1 MEERKLAIKSREKTG
16 SSAGR
21 KSRREG
27 RVPVVVSFPDATSLK
42 ASVEEREFVHL
53 AQASKYTDVIY
64 LNSDNDKLNGLQV
77 LVKDFQREPLKG
89 KLLHVDFQALQEGV
103 RVKVNVPVKLVGMPE
118 GVKTQGGILTQ
129 TANTVV
135 LSCWPKSIPA
145 AVEADVSALLV
156 GERILASDINL
167 PDDVIMK
174 SNVRENI
181 ASVVASRITRLQ
193 DAAGEGLEAA
203 DGEPGAEGA
212 EAAPDAEGGKE
223 GGKEAAGDKEKAE

>member
-103 RVKVNVPVKLVGMPE
+103 RVKV
-118 GVKTQGGILTQ
+118 
-129 TANTVV
+129 
-135 LSCWPKSIPA
+135 C
-145 AVEADVSALLV
+145 LLYT
-156 GERILASDINL
+156 S
-167 PDDVIMK
+167 
-174 SNVRENI
+174 
-181 ASVVASRITRLQ
+181 
-193 DAAGEGLEAA
+193 DAADE
-203 DGEPGAEGA
+203 
-212 EAAPDAEGGKE
+212 
-223 GGKEAAGDKEKAE
+223 